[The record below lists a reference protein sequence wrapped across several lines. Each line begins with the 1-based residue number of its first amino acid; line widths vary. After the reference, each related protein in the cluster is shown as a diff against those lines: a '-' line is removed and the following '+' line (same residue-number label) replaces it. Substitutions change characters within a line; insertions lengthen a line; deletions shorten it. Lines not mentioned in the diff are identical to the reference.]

1 MSIFHLCQWLESTGI
16 GSAVRDSSWLFPV
29 IEAIHVLGI
38 IVLVGSTGLFDL
50 RLLGTG
56 FLRDQRASKV
66 AEQVMPWV
74 WGSFALM
81 FITGVVMFSSEATR
95 CYESWFFRLKLGLL
109 LLAGLNAFYFPVW
122 CVSPDFV
129 DWDEVGTPHCLRG
142 GAGSSV
148 GFPAA
153 LGVYRICG
161 ARDCIL
167 LKSPSICETG
177 FPFASATQEW
187 RPLLRA

>member
-1 MSIFHLCQWLESTGI
+1 MSIFHLCQWLESTAI

-29 IEAIHVLGI
+29 IEAVHVLGI

-81 FITGVVMFSSEATR
+81 FVTGVVMFSSEATR

-109 LLAGLNAFYFPVW
+109 LLAGLNAFIFQFGAYRRI
-122 CVSPDFV
+122 V
-129 DWDEVGTPHCLRG
+129 DWDEAGTI
-142 GAGSSV
+142 A
-148 GFPAA
+148 PA
-153 LGVYRICG
+153 G
-161 ARDCIL
+161 ARVAAWVSL
-167 LKSPSICETG
+167 LLWVFIV
-177 FPFASATQEW
+177 FAGRGIAYY
-187 RPLLRA
+187 